1 LDPQKGNADM
11 TAQQPRDRAP
21 GSQESRL
28 VAYAALFAVARIALG
43 VYWLY
48 EQHWK
53 LPPDF
58 GLHDPR
64 GLLFAFEQSIRYP
77 TVDFYRAFLQH
88 VVVPHFH
95 LFGWLIAFTEVAIGT
110 SLVFGALTRAGALL
124 GVLQAVNLLIA
135 QASTPEGPWVY
146 LLILAVSLFVLFTP
160 SNRRFS
166 VDSRLAPK
174 LRATRSRPALLTR
187 LLLLVA
193 S

>member
-1 LDPQKGNADM
+1 M
-11 TAQQPRDRAP
+11 TTRQARDRAH
-21 GSQESRL
+21 GAQERRPIR
-28 VAYAALFAVARIALG
+28 YDAAFAVARIAVG
-43 VYWLY
+43 SYWLY

-64 GLLFAFEQSIRYP
+64 GLMFAFQQSIKYP
-77 TVDFYRAFLQH
+77 TFGFYRAFLED

-95 LFGWLIAFTEVAIGT
+95 LFGWLVGLTEVAIGT

-124 GVLQAVNLLIA
+124 GVLQSANLLIA
-135 QASTPEGPWVY
+135 QGRTPEGPRIY
-146 LLILAVSLFVLFTP
+146 LAILAANLFVLLTP

-174 LRATRSRPALLTR
+174 FAAPKSRTTLLSRVLRLATS
-187 LLLLVA
+187 
-193 S
+193 

>member
-1 LDPQKGNADM
+1 M
-11 TAQQPRDRAP
+11 TAEPPRDRARGTP
-21 GSQESRL
+21 EPRP
-28 VAYAALFAVARIALG
+28 VRHAALFAAVRIAVG

-64 GLLFAFEQSIRYP
+64 GLMFAFEQSIRYP
-77 TVDFYRAFLQH
+77 TVDLYRAFLQH

-95 LFGWLIAFTEVAIGT
+95 LFGWLIGVTEVVIGA
-110 SLVFGALTRAGALL
+110 SLALGAFTRAGALL

-135 QASTPEGPWVY
+135 QASTPEGPVVY
-146 LLILAVSLFVLFTP
+146 LVILAANLFVLSTP

-174 LRATRSRPALLTR
+174 LRASLSRPTLLNR
-187 LLLLVA
+187 LLILA
-193 S
+193 TS